1 MNRHERIDLMA
12 KEEISYE
19 QSLEMMNE
27 AGLRAECVR
36 LKKELDVIKVQ
47 QLTKSMGI
55 TEKESTRLRK
65 EYAEKVGTI
74 GGVWE

>member
-36 LKKELDVIKVQ
+36 LKKELDIIKVQ
-47 QLTKSMGI
+47 QLTM
-55 TEKESTRLRK
+55 
-65 EYAEKVGTI
+65 KVPVKPGSC
-74 GGVWE
+74 GHK